1 MINKR
6 DRMTKISK
14 KRIMD
19 NKLLNVKI
27 LSNRLKFYEEER
39 VNIESDIELIKFIS
53 QKCPISKKRAYKLA
67 RTIEKI
73 NLYKMTIEN
82 YINNI
87 ENEND
92 KNILYLRYVKGLTIE
107 QISDRM
113 NYSTTAIY
121 YRLNKYEV

>member
-1 MINKR
+1 
-6 DRMTKISK
+6 MTKISK